1 MSYANRLGCLN
12 YQAFR
17 ILFGQ
22 TEEAVADALQGD
34 VALVTGASRGIGAAI
49 ASAMAA
55 AGATVVGTATS
66 QGGADAIS
74 EALGDKGRGVVLNIA
89 DDESVQAAISDIQ
102 SNEGAPVIL
111 VNNAGIT
118 RDNLLMRMKPEEWED
133 VISTNLTGSYRVS
146 KACMRGMMKAKR
158 GRIINIASV
167 IGVTGNAGQANYAA
181 AKAGLIGFSK
191 SLAKE
196 IGSRNI
202 TVNVVAPGFIDTDM
216 TKVLPEDQK
225 AAMLSQI
232 PLGRLGEGSDI
243 AAAVLFLASPAGAY
257 VTGETLHVNG
267 GMLMD

>member
-1 MSYANRLGCLN
+1 MSS
-12 YQAFR
+12 
-17 ILFGQ
+17 LF
-22 TEEAVADALQGD
+22 ASDALAGQ

-49 ASAMAA
+49 AATLSA

-74 EALGDKGRGVVLNIA
+74 ATLGAGGRGAVLNIA
-89 DDESVQAAISDIQ
+89 DAESVQMVIKDIQ
-102 SNEGAPVIL
+102 GNEGAPTIL

-118 RDNLLMRMKPEEWED
+118 RDNLLMRMKAEEWDD
-133 VISTNLTGSYRVS
+133 VLSTNLTGSFRVS
-146 KACMRGMMKAKR
+146 KACLRGMMKAKG

-181 AKAGLIGFSK
+181 SKAGMIGFSK

-216 TKVLPEDQK
+216 TRVLPEDQK
-225 AAMLSQI
+225 AAMLGQI
-232 PLGRLGEGSDI
+232 PLSRLGEGEDI
-243 AAAVLFLASPAGAY
+243 ANAVLFLASPAGAY
-257 VTGETLHVNG
+257 ITGETLHVNG